1 MIEGLH
7 GPRGITD
14 GEVRIATRKG
24 WLEWL
29 EILDTWD
36 TGDRRFSPTLR
47 YLTKHYGLNYYW
59 AQAIAV
65 FYVMKRSPAEDHS
78 HPAF

>member
-1 MIEGLH
+1 MIQGMH
-7 GPRGITD
+7 GPRGISD
-14 GEVRIATRKG
+14 NEIQVATRKG

-29 EILDTWD
+29 ENLDAWD
-36 TGDRRFSPTLR
+36 TEDKGFTPTLR

-65 FYVMKRSPAEDHS
+65 FYVMKRSYTEDLGQPAL
-78 HPAF
+78 